1 MPDADIGLAR
11 GASVPFF
18 DVTTTDGRRVRY
30 DELWQRRAL
39 LLLSVPEDADAG
51 VAASLRARV
60 GHDAEVVVTADAL
73 PGLSHPGVLVADR
86 WGEVQHVAPLGE
98 LDQADLAEWVC
109 FVLIQCPEC
118 QGEAR

>member
-73 PGLSHPGVLVADR
+73 PGLSHPGVWWR
-86 WGEVQHVAPLGE
+86 IGG
-98 LDQADLAEWVC
+98 
-109 FVLIQCPEC
+109 
-118 QGEAR
+118 ARSSTWRRSASWTRRISRSGSASS

>member
-73 PGLSHPGVLVADR
+73 PGRPARRPWHTDGSSLSSFRPR
-86 WGEVQHVAPLGE
+86 EKP
-98 LDQADLAEWVC
+98 
-109 FVLIQCPEC
+109 P
-118 QGEAR
+118 